1 MQDRTGIRFA
11 LTRHFLTNSRKASI
25 LNLYFYKMEYLFTS
39 ESLISFFILV
49 VLEIVLGIDNVIFV
63 SIIMNRLSKKTDQLK
78 ARRLWMVTG
87 ILSRS
92 LLLMGL
98 GWLLSQK
105 GKSVFTLFGKGFD
118 LASIVMLLGGMF
130 LIYKSVKEIHGKLEG
145 EDPNETIK
153 NQKGIGLGQ
162 AIGQIIL
169 IDAVFS
175 FDSIITAGGTAK
187 HVEIMIAAV
196 VIAMIVMFLFSPKI
210 AGFIHKHPTLKMLA
224 LSFLVMIG
232 LSLIMEG
239 WDSETAEKLHMK
251 NYIYFG
257 MAFSF
262 VVELLN
268 MTMMKRAAKKRV
280 VVLNEPVLKENEDDY
295 SDQAK

>member
-1 MQDRTGIRFA
+1 MQEL
-11 LTRHFLTNSRKASI
+11 LTADA
-25 LNLYFYKMEYLFTS
+25 
-39 ESLISFFILV
+39 LISFFILV

-63 SIIMNRLSKKTDQLK
+63 SIIMNRLQDEKKEKK
-78 ARRLWMVTG
+78 ARQFWMITG

-92 LLLMGL
+92 LLLLGL

-105 GKSVFTLFGKGFD
+105 GKSVFTLFNKGFD
-118 LASIVMLLGGMF
+118 LASIVMILGGLF
-130 LIYKSVKEIHGKLEG
+130 LIYKSVMEIHEKLEG
-145 EDPNETIK
+145 EDPNLNPANFK
-153 NQKGIGLGQ
+153 PLGFGK

-187 HVEIMIAAV
+187 HIEIMIAAV
-196 VIAMIVMFLFSPKI
+196 VIAMLVMFLFSPKI
-210 AGFIHKHPTLKMLA
+210 SGFIHKHPALKMLA

-232 LSLIMEG
+232 LSLLIEG
-239 WDSETAEKLHMK
+239 WDSKAAHELHLK

-262 VVELLN
+262 GVEILN
-268 MTMMKRAAKKRV
+268 MTMRRRIERKRV
-280 VVLNEPVLKENEDDY
+280 VQLNEPILRKERNI
-295 SDQAK
+295 SDEAH